1 MVRNVLATTC
11 LLAGVTAG
19 FLSADTAFA
28 DAGTKESLLIQAL
41 RAESARH
48 DDQAAELLNQAHA
61 LDPFDLT
68 PLLALG
74 RLSLRNGATEEA
86 AEFFRAA
93 LAIEGDNCDARRGL
107 ADAFVDLDRADDA
120 LVVYDTLIS
129 QDAGD
134 GHAWNG
140 KGLALDLA
148 GRHDE
153 AQAAFKAALAV
164 IPDDPEV
171 LANLALSRTLA
182 EAPAEGPDT
191 SDTVTLALN
200 ADTEVAGAIIVQP
213 NTVGRD
219 P

>member
-1 MVRNVLATTC
+1 MC

-19 FLSADTAFA
+19 FLSADAAFA

-41 RAESARH
+41 QAESARR
-48 DDQAAELLNQAHA
+48 DDQAAELLHQAHA

-74 RLSLRNGATEEA
+74 RLSLRIGAAEEA
-86 AEFFRAA
+86 AEFFQAA
-93 LAIEGDNCDARRGL
+93 LAIERDNRDARRGL

-120 LVVYDTLIS
+120 LAVYDVLIS

-134 GHAWNG
+134 GRAWNG

-153 AQAAFKAALAV
+153 AQAAFKTALAV
-164 IPDDPEV
+164 VPDDPEV
-171 LANLALSRTLA
+171 LANLELSRTLA
-182 EAPAEGPDT
+182 EAPTESPET
-191 SDTVTLALN
+191 SGTVTLALN
-200 ADTEVAGAIIVQP
+200 ADTTVPGTVIAQP